1 MTKSR
6 KRKLTVNSRIWNRSL
21 KHLPDSND
29 TTVFKNI
36 LEFIQI
42 SIKDC
47 CIYFVFGVISTNQDC
62 IDIRSS
68 YKTKNKKNI
77 LFTGTVDT
85 QSQPKAEIRWWLI
98 RVGPRGVS
106 INMYLASKYI
116 LQHVV
121 KAINFIEPDRTEG
134 AYKYRYKSKG
144 VSLFWTKILI

>member
-1 MTKSR
+1 MFVTFHRCRPRSVTFGYYLPTVTRVDDRMTKSR

-42 SIKDC
+42 STKDC

-68 YKTKNKKNI
+68 YKTKNKK
-77 LFTGTVDT
+77 
-85 QSQPKAEIRWWLI
+85 
-98 RVGPRGVS
+98 
-106 INMYLASKYI
+106 KYS
-116 LQHVV
+116 L
-121 KAINFIEPDRTEG
+121 
-134 AYKYRYKSKG
+134 YRYSRHLIPAKG
-144 VSLFWTKILI
+144 RDLVVAY

>member
-29 TTVFKNI
+29 TTVFNNI

-62 IDIRSS
+62 IDIRTS
-68 YKTKNKKNI
+68 YEAKREIFFALTS
-77 LFTGTVDT
+77 TV
-85 QSQPKAEIRWWLI
+85 ERLVNHLLI
-98 RVGPRGVS
+98 Q
-106 INMYLASKYI
+106 A
-116 LQHVV
+116 
-121 KAINFIEPDRTEG
+121 
-134 AYKYRYKSKG
+134 
-144 VSLFWTKILI
+144 